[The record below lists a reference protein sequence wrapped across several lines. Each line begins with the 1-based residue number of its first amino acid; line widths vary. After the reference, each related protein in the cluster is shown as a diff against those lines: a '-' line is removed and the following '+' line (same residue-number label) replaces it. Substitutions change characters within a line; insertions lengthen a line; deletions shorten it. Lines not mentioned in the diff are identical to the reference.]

1 MTDNKYIGV
10 QGLEELITLTK
21 NSLAKKADTLQ
32 FDVMPDPVKYIG
44 KVVQYVGVSD
54 SSFTR
59 SHFYYS
65 DGTRWN
71 EENISGEQTSQIK
84 IVSALPNWVSADPQV
99 LYVLKDTTDNTIS
112 LYVKNIAVN
121 DAWYTVESSG
131 SFAIVDSLP
140 QWADAN
146 ASIIYFKANGDAL
159 TGYIKNTGTTNAWYT
174 LGGAA
179 QEIDTALSSV
189 STNPVQNKVVYAA
202 IQDVL
207 AKIVNVYHFK
217 GSCLTA
223 DLPSEGNAVGDT
235 WNLEDDSSYG
245 PAGTNVAWT
254 GTEWDALSGDMN
266 YMRGLHDP
274 DWSKVITES
283 DTRSISNGSAG
294 TIVYTYTYTCPA
306 RGFAYIKFKGANG
319 DCNIAVSNLNIVT
332 SKQLD
337 SSYYRAPPLPVNKDD
352 TIKFDV
358 ERTTVGTT
366 INFSYTIDLVP
377 YKVQ

>member
-10 QGLEELITLTK
+10 QGLEELINLTK

-54 SSFTR
+54 SSYTR

-65 DGTRWN
+65 DGTRWT
-71 EENISGEQTSQIK
+71 EENTSCEQTTQIK
-84 IVSALPNWVSADPQV
+84 IVNVLPDWINADPQV
-99 LYVLKDTTDNTIS
+99 LYVLKGTTDNTMS
-112 LYVKNIAVN
+112 LYVKNASVN
-121 DAWYTVESSG
+121 GAWFTVESGG

-140 QWADAN
+140 PWSDAN
-146 ASIIYFKANGDAL
+146 ASTIYFKANGDTL
-159 TGYIKNTGTTNAWYT
+159 TGYIKNTGTINTWYT
-174 LGGAA
+174 LGGAT

-223 DLPSEGNAVGDT
+223 DLPSEGNSVGDT

-254 GTEWDALSGDMN
+254 GTEWDALSGDINSYKTEETIIGKWINGKPIYRRIFNLSEHTEIPDFNTQTLHYYYTPKINDIDFLISAKSIVVTVLKKNN
-266 YMRGLHDP
+266 YK
-274 DWSKVITES
+274 SCNVS
-283 DTRSISNGSAG
+283 YSGSLVENG
-294 TIVYTYTYTCPA
+294 TINVA
-306 RGFAYIKFKGANG
+306 SR
-319 DCNIAVSNLNIVT
+319 
-332 SKQLD
+332 
-337 SSYYRAPPLPVNKDD
+337 DD
-352 TIKFDV
+352 TTTTY
-358 ERTTVGTT
+358 EAMYTTVEYTKTT
-366 INFSYTIDLVP
+366 D
-377 YKVQ
+377 

>member
-10 QGLEELITLTK
+10 QGLEELISLTK

-54 SSFTR
+54 SSYTR

-71 EENISGEQTSQIK
+71 EENISDEQTTQIK
-84 IVSALPNWVSADPQV
+84 IVSALPTWMNADPQV
-99 LYVLKDTTDNTIS
+99 LYVLKGTTDNTMS
-112 LYVKNIAVN
+112 LYVKDISVN
-121 DAWYTVESSG
+121 DAWFTVESGG
-131 SFAIVDSLP
+131 SFAIVDALP
-140 QWADAN
+140 EWSDAN
-146 ASIIYFKANGDAL
+146 ASTIYFKANGDVL
-159 TGYIKNTGTTNAWYT
+159 TCYVKNTGTINTWYT
-174 LGGAA
+174 LSGAS

-207 AKIVNVYHFK
+207 AQVVNVYHFK
-217 GSCLTA
+217 GSCNA
-223 DLPSEGNAVGDT
+223 AALPSEGNVVGDT

-254 GTEWDALSGDMN
+254 GTEWNALSGDMN

-274 DWSKVITES
+274 DWSDITS
-283 DTRSISNGSAG
+283 SSG
-294 TIVYTYTYTCPA
+294 TIVSSGYYNIFTCPA
-306 RGFAYIKFKGANG
+306 RGFLTICVTGELSFVDINSIYYIALIPNLVKYPAKS
-319 DCNIAVSNLNIVT
+319 VSI
-332 SKQLD
+332 
-337 SSYYRAPPLPVNKDD
+337 PVNKGDIFGITKD
-352 TIKFDV
+352 SSAAVDYYCTF
-358 ERTTVGTT
+358 
-366 INFSYTIDLVP
+366 VP

>member
-10 QGLEELITLTK
+10 QGLEELISLTK

-32 FDVMPDPVKYIG
+32 FEVMPDPVKYIG

-54 SSFTR
+54 SSYTR

-65 DGTRWN
+65 DGTRWTG
-71 EENISGEQTSQIK
+71 ETISGEQTTQIK
-84 IVSALPNWVSADPQV
+84 IVSALPTWMNADPQV
-99 LYVLKDTTDNTIS
+99 LYVLKGTTDNTMS
-112 LYVKNIAVN
+112 LYVKNTSVN
-121 DAWYTVESSG
+121 GAWFTVESGG
-131 SFAIVDSLP
+131 SFTVVDALP
-140 QWADAN
+140 QWSDAN
-146 ASIIYFKANGDAL
+146 ASTIYFKANGDAL
-159 TGYIKNTGTTNAWYT
+159 TCYVKNAGTINAWYT
-174 LGGAA
+174 LSGAQ

-223 DLPSEGNAVGDT
+223 ALPSEGNVVGDT
-235 WNLEDDSSYG
+235 WNLEDASSYG

-274 DWSKVITES
+274 DLSGIITEIKKDFSLNIGSSITFTCPKRGFVSIMAHSGNYALSISVS
-283 DTRSISNGSAG
+283 DTILFTQPDNYFVDVWA
-294 TIVYTYTYTCPA
+294 YT
-306 RGFAYIKFKGANG
+306 
-319 DCNIAVSNLNIVT
+319 
-332 SKQLD
+332 
-337 SSYYRAPPLPVNKDD
+337 PVNKGDVIKI
-352 TIKFDV
+352 TNIYYNNTGITSSKFDYAI
-358 ERTTVGTT
+358 TF
-366 INFSYTIDLVP
+366 IP

>member
-10 QGLEELITLTK
+10 QGLEELINITK
-21 NSLAKKADTLQ
+21 NSLAKKADTFQ

-44 KVVQYVGVSD
+44 KVVQYVGISD
-54 SSFTR
+54 SSYTR

-65 DGTRWN
+65 DGTRWTG
-71 EENISGEQTSQIK
+71 ETISDEQATQIK
-84 IVSALPNWVSADPQV
+84 IVNALPDWISADPNI
-99 LYVLKDTTDNTIS
+99 LYILKGVTDNTMS
-112 LYVKNIAVN
+112 LYVKNASVN
-121 DAWYTVESSG
+121 GAWFTVESGG

-140 QWADAN
+140 QWSDAN
-146 ASIIYFKANGDAL
+146 ASTIYFKTNGDTL
-159 TGYIKNTGTTNAWYT
+159 TGYIKNTGTINAWYT
-174 LGGAA
+174 LSGAS

-207 AKIVNVYHFK
+207 AKVVNVYHFK

-223 DLPSEGNAVGDT
+223 DLPSEGNSVGDT
-235 WNLEDDSSYG
+235 WNLEDASNYG

-274 DWSKVITES
+274 DWSGITVY
-283 DTRSISNGSAG
+283 DNDHFGSEH
-294 TIVYTYTYTCPA
+294 TFTCPK
-306 RGFAYIKFKGANG
+306 RGFFNIIS
-319 DCNIAVSNLNIVT
+319 DCSAITVAINDKYFEEGL
-332 SKQLD
+332 L
-337 SSYYRAPPLPVNKDD
+337 YYGCSLPVNKGDNI
-352 TIKFDV
+352 T
-358 ERTTVGTT
+358 
-366 INFSYTIDLVP
+366 FSYMGTPNTFTDLRYRFVP